1 VKKIILLSAF
11 VILVIFLLAY
21 PVFVLEKNVG
31 ISSNV
36 PIETD
41 GILRKIGIFY
51 LGILPKKDVQ
61 VERSPFKLKIVYN
74 EKTLI
79 NVRFKDGEYGLTEN
93 GFLISK
99 SESGLPLAIANFS
112 HSSYNKEIGDLFLY
126 FKNKDLL
133 DVVKSFEI
141 FDKSIAFVDKNG
153 IFVIMGKGDYDL
165 KMKEYFKTTEIVF
178 KDLKKVEKIDLRFNL
193 QAVIKWRENG

>member
-1 VKKIILLSAF
+1 MKKIILLFAF

-21 PVFVLEKNVG
+21 PVLVLEKNVG

-41 GILRKIGIFY
+41 AILRKIGIFY

-61 VERSPFKLKIVYN
+61 FERSPFKLKIVYN